1 MENILYYKHV
11 HELTC
16 LYRCHGIF
24 ACSGKEQ
31 TTQGWKKSMQVWV
44 TAMNKRQI
52 AMVSD
57 ARLMEMPDTQMCE
70 HIGIEMKG
78 ADSKSLKA

>member
-1 MENILYYKHV
+1 
-11 HELTC
+11 
-16 LYRCHGIF
+16 
-24 ACSGKEQ
+24 
-31 TTQGWKKSMQVWV
+31 MQVWV

-78 ADSKSLKA
+78 ADSKSEGIGSC